1 MISKYEREQLVG
13 LQDLKLRKIKNWL
26 TLLAFSLIFI
36 GLQGLLPLPQLETLF
51 LLWTG
56 NLCILWVSWVDND
69 KRLFILT
76 LMMMIAQLSRVGL

>member
-1 MISKYEREQLVG
+1 MRYISEYERHG
-13 LQDLKLRKIKNWL
+13 MKLKKIKNGL

-36 GLQGLLPLPQLETLF
+36 GLQGFLPLPQLETWF

-56 NLCILWVSWVDND
+56 NLCILWVSWVDAD

-76 LMMMIAQLSRVGL
+76 LMMMTAQLSRVGL

>member
-1 MISKYEREQLVG
+1 MAYISEYERQK
-13 LQDLKLRKIKNWL
+13 LKLRKIKNWL

-36 GLQGLLPLPQLETLF
+36 GLQGFLPFPQLETLF

-56 NLCILWVSWVDND
+56 NLCILWVAWVDED

>member
-1 MISKYEREQLVG
+1 MRYISEYERHEM
-13 LQDLKLRKIKNWL
+13 KLRKIKNGL

-36 GLQGLLPLPQLETLF
+36 GLQGFLPFPTLETLF

-56 NLCILWVSWVDND
+56 NLCILWVAWVDDD

>member
-1 MISKYEREQLVG
+1 MYSEYERQ
-13 LQDLKLRKIKNWL
+13 QLKLRKIKNWL

-36 GLQGLLPLPQLETLF
+36 GLQGFLLLPQLETLF

-56 NLCILWVSWVDND
+56 NLCILWVSWVDGD

>member
-1 MISKYEREQLVG
+1 MMYSEYDRQ
-13 LQDLKLRKIKNWL
+13 QRKLRKIKNWL

-36 GLQGLLPLPQLETLF
+36 GLQGFLPFPHLETLF

-56 NLCILWVSWVDND
+56 NSWVDDD

>member
-1 MISKYEREQLVG
+1 MYSEYERQ
-13 LQDLKLRKIKNWL
+13 QLKLRKIKNWL

-36 GLQGLLPLPQLETLF
+36 GLQGFLPLPKLETWF

-56 NLCILWVSWVDND
+56 NLCILWVSWVDED

-76 LMMMIAQLSRVGL
+76 LLMMTAQLSRVGL

>member
-1 MISKYEREQLVG
+1 MMYSEYERQ
-13 LQDLKLRKIKNWL
+13 QLKLKKIKNWL

-36 GLQGLLPLPQLETLF
+36 GLQGFLPFPHLETLF

-56 NLCILWVSWVDND
+56 NLCILWVSWVDED